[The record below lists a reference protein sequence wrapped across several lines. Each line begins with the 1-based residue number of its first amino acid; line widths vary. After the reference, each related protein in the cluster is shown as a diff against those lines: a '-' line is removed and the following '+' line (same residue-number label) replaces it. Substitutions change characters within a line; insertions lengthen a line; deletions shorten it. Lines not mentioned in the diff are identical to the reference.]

1 MKTFLYSTITVL
13 AVVGSLIA
21 FPREKPSLDR
31 VPVSVQTTTVPT
43 RKDVQTIIRYKKT
56 CKCCKS
62 SLRRSSRQ
70 RTIQKE
76 SKPQV
81 VKEDNSAS

>member
-21 FPREKPSLDR
+21 FPREKPSLER
-31 VPVSVQTTTVPT
+31 HPVSVQTTTVPT
-43 RKDVQTIIRYKKT
+43 RKDVQTIIQNKKA

-62 SLRRSSRQ
+62 SLIRSLRQ
-70 RTIQKE
+70 RAMQNE
-76 SKPQV
+76 RKPQV
-81 VKEDNSAS
+81 VKENNSPS

>member
-31 VPVSVQTTTVPT
+31 MPVSVQTTTVPT
-43 RKDVQTIIRYKKT
+43 RKDVQTIIRVT
-56 CKCCKS
+56 AILMATISVFHCNFGF
-62 SLRRSSRQ
+62 RSRYLKIVSFYYM
-70 RTIQKE
+70 
-76 SKPQV
+76 S
-81 VKEDNSAS
+81 